1 MKFQPILEKLV
12 LETGV
17 YSPAELLLAI
27 NQLSYDDYLAWRRG
41 ELGDLDAV
49 LIDGL
54 AETRTLLELARAY
67 SETLGLTAGRVVY
80 EGWGKHAG
88 RRLAASSEQ
97 TLDELLHTHYG
108 RESQEGQLDIFLD
121 SAEVVATNA
130 LVEALRARSPDNARR
145 ALARLAKVAPEHR
158 YRASAAALI
167 QALELPVPQDHA
179 EALERCD
186 TLTEAWLPAASTLFA
201 GSASDFL
208 RPLWRDIGSALDAA
222 RFDPQRPD
230 RHASWAYRSG
240 LDWDNVKRSVR
251 AVQGY
256 ARVPVLLGL
265 LAQAEWRLHDR
276 LSAVRRWFEICRVAP
291 QHFKELIESPDFPDL
306 PLRRAWRSADE
317 QDPEPEILVEWF
329 PAWMLLQEPGLA
341 RALAPSGDPDGP
353 GRAFDLAM
361 ALLTTNAQDVGVRGE
376 LKAIHPALFASF
388 MADARLTGEGS
399 PPRAASAPLWPES

>member
-1 MKFQPILEKLV
+1 MKFQPILDQLV

-17 YSPAELLLAI
+17 YSPVELLLAM

-54 AETRTLLELARAY
+54 AERRTLLELARAY
-67 SETLGLTAGRVVY
+67 SETLGLTDRRIVY

-88 RRLAASSEQ
+88 RRLAASSEK

-108 RESQEGQLDIFLD
+108 RESQDGQLDIFLD
-121 SAEVVATNA
+121 SAEVVATNV

-179 EALERCD
+179 EALERCG
-186 TLTEAWLPAASTLFA
+186 TLIEEWLPAASKLLA
-201 GSASDFL
+201 GSARDFL

-222 RFDPQRPD
+222 QFDPHRPD
-230 RHASWAYRSG
+230 RHASWAYRNG

-251 AVQGY
+251 AVQGW

-265 LAQAEWRLHDR
+265 LAEAEWRLHDR

-291 QHFKELIESPDFPDL
+291 RHFKELIESPDFPDL

-317 QDPEPEILVEWF
+317 QDLEPEILVEWF
-329 PAWMLLQEPGLA
+329 PAWVLLQEPGFA

-376 LKAIHPALFASF
+376 LKAIHPALFANF